1 MKIQIVTDSA
11 SDLSDEEAAS
21 LGIKIVP
28 LSIRFGEEELID
40 RIELSADEVYERM
53 NNSTDVP
60 QTAAP
65 SPGAFKKAFEDCFT
79 NGAETVICINIS
91 GELSATIQA
100 AEAGARELPEK
111 DIRIF
116 DSKSVTGGLGTMVLE
131 AAKASQNDSSVDE
144 IFNLL
149 ENLRSKTRVYAAI
162 DTLENLKKGGRIGN
176 AQALLGSMLSIKPLI
191 DVSTGIVEEAGRQ
204 RTRKK
209 SLLWLSN
216 KLAEFEGNIEN
227 LVVMHAR
234 AEDLDEFLNMFGT
247 QVDKSNMRVTALGP
261 VVASHG
267 GPGVIGICFTLKN

>member
-11 SDLSDEEAAS
+11 SDLSDEEASS

-40 RIELSADEVYERM
+40 RIELSADEFYERM

-216 KLAEFEGNIEN
+216 KLAEFEVNIEN

>member
-11 SDLSDEEAAS
+11 SDLSDEEASS

-40 RIELSADEVYERM
+40 RIELSADEFYERM

-209 SLLWLSN
+209 SLLRLSY

>member
-1 MKIQIVTDSA
+1 MKIRIVTDSG
-11 SDLSDEEAAS
+11 SDLSDKEAS
-21 LGIKIVP
+21 ELGISIVP

-40 RIELSADEVYERM
+40 RVELGADEFYERM
-53 NNSTDVP
+53 NNSEDVP

-65 SPGAFKKAFEDCFT
+65 SPGAFKTAFEECFEK
-79 NGAETVICINIS
+79 GAETVICINMS
-91 GELSATIQA
+91 SELSATIQA
-100 AEAGARELPEK
+100 AETGARELGDK

-116 DSKSVTGGLGTMVLE
+116 DSKSVTGGLGTMVLK
-131 AAKASQNDSSVDE
+131 AAKASQDNHSADE
-144 IFNLL
+144 ILTLL
-149 ENLRSKTRVYAAI
+149 NDLRLKTRVYAAI

-191 DVSTGIVEEAGRQ
+191 DVSSGIVEEAGRQ

-209 SLLWLSN
+209 SLLWLRD
-216 KLAEFEGNIEN
+216 KLSEFEGNIEN

-234 AEDLDEFLNMFGT
+234 AEDLEEFLNTLEGLIDQT
-247 QVDKSNMRVTALGP
+247 TIRVSALGP

>member
-11 SDLSDEEAAS
+11 SDLSDEEASS

-40 RIELSADEVYERM
+40 RIELSADEFYERM

-209 SLLWLSN
+209 SLLWPSN

>member
-11 SDLSDEEAAS
+11 SDLSDEEASS

-40 RIELSADEVYERM
+40 RIELSADEFYERM

-131 AAKASQNDSSVDE
+131 AAKASQNDSSVAE

>member
-1 MKIQIVTDSA
+1 MKIRIVTDSG
-11 SDLSDEEAAS
+11 SDLSDEETS
-21 LGIKIVP
+21 NLGISIVP

-40 RIELSADEVYERM
+40 RVELEADEFYKRM
-53 NNSTDVP
+53 NNSEDVP

-65 SPGAFKKAFEDCFT
+65 SPGAFKTAFEECFEQ
-79 NGAETVICINIS
+79 GAETVICINMS
-91 GELSATIQA
+91 SELSATIQA
-100 AEAGARELPEK
+100 AETGARELGDK

-116 DSKSVTGGLGTMVLE
+116 DSKSVTGGLGTMVLK
-131 AAKASQNDSSVDE
+131 AAEASQDNHSVDE
-144 IFNLL
+144 ILTLL
-149 ENLRSKTRVYAAI
+149 SDLRSRTRVYAAI

-191 DVSTGIVEEAGRQ
+191 DVSSGIVEEAGRQ

-209 SLLWLSN
+209 SLLWLRD

-234 AEDLDEFLNMFGT
+234 AEDLDEFLNTLEGLIDRT
-247 QVDKSNMRVTALGP
+247 AIRVSALGP

>member
-11 SDLSDEEAAS
+11 SDLSDEEASS

-40 RIELSADEVYERM
+40 RIELSADEFYERM

-131 AAKASQNDSSVDE
+131 AAKASQNDSSVNE

>member
-11 SDLSDEEAAS
+11 SDLSDEEASS

-40 RIELSADEVYERM
+40 RIELSADEFYERM

-65 SPGAFKKAFEDCFT
+65 SPGAFKKADQDCFT
-79 NGAETVICINIS
+79 NGAETIICINIS
-91 GELSATIQA
+91 GELSATNQA

-116 DSKSVTGGLGTMVLE
+116 DSKSGTGGLGTMVLE

>member
-11 SDLSDEEAAS
+11 SDLSDKEASS

-40 RIELSADEVYERM
+40 RIELSADEFYERM

-247 QVDKSNMRVTALGP
+247 QVDRSNMRVTALGP

>member
-11 SDLSDEEAAS
+11 SDLSDEEASS

-40 RIELSADEVYERM
+40 RIELSADEFYERM

-131 AAKASQNDSSVDE
+131 AAKASQKIWRNS
-144 IFNLL
+144 
-149 ENLRSKTRVYAAI
+149 RGA
-162 DTLENLKKGGRIGN
+162 
-176 AQALLGSMLSIKPLI
+176 
-191 DVSTGIVEEAGRQ
+191 
-204 RTRKK
+204 
-209 SLLWLSN
+209 
-216 KLAEFEGNIEN
+216 
-227 LVVMHAR
+227 
-234 AEDLDEFLNMFGT
+234 
-247 QVDKSNMRVTALGP
+247 
-261 VVASHG
+261 
-267 GPGVIGICFTLKN
+267 

>member
-11 SDLSDEEAAS
+11 SDLSDEEVSS
-21 LGIKIVP
+21 LGIQIVP

-40 RIELSADEVYERM
+40 RIELGADEFYERM
-53 NNSTDVP
+53 NNSEDVP

-65 SPGAFKKAFEDCFT
+65 SPGAFKEAFEKCFSE
-79 NGAETVICINIS
+79 GAETVICINIS
-91 GELSATIQA
+91 SELSATIQA
-100 AEAGARELPEK
+100 AEAGAREMSDK

-131 AAKASQNDSSVDE
+131 AAKASQNNQSADE
-144 IFNLL
+144 IIDLL

-191 DVSTGIVEEAGRQ
+191 DVSSGIVEEAGRQ

-209 SLLWLSN
+209 SLIWLRD
-216 KLAEFEGNIEN
+216 KLAEFENNIEN
-227 LVVMHAR
+227 LVIMHAR
-234 AEDLDEFLNMFGT
+234 AEDLDELLDMIED
-247 QVDKSNMRVTALGP
+247 QIDKSNMRVSALGP

-267 GPGVIGICFTLKN
+267 GTGVIGICFTVKN